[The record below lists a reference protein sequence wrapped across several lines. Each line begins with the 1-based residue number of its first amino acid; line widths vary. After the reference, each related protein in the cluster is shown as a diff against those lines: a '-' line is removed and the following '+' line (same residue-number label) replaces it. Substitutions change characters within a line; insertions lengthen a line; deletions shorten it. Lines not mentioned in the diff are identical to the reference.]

1 MIDDKLVE
9 KFQDYNIFIGDVIR
23 TPKVKKVS
31 KGEQQYIFLNLDLFQ
46 QDRSLLLLQEHL
58 VSIPESTRLEY
69 HHQKT
74 QLSRQN

>member
-31 KGEQQYIFLNLDLFQ
+31 KGEQQYIFLNKYYG
-46 QDRSLLLLQEHL
+46 HL
-58 VSIPESTRLEY
+58 RTLPHCIHNIVFVSTNYESIGMY
-69 HHQKT
+69 IYVIH
-74 QLSRQN
+74 N

>member
-31 KGEQQYIFLNLDLFQ
+31 KGEQQYIFFKH
-46 QDRSLLLLQEHL
+46 RLLSTNYE
-58 VSIPESTRLEY
+58 SIEMY
-69 HHQKT
+69 IYVIH
-74 QLSRQN
+74 N

>member
-31 KGEQQYIFLNLDLFQ
+31 KGEQQYNFFNRFDNFYI
-46 QDRSLLLLQEHL
+46 
-58 VSIPESTRLEY
+58 Y
-69 HHQKT
+69 
-74 QLSRQN
+74 QL

>member
-31 KGEQQYIFLNLDLFQ
+31 KGEQQYIFFKHRLLPIMNQLRCIYMWFIIN
-46 QDRSLLLLQEHL
+46 QDGKEAYSM
-58 VSIPESTRLEY
+58 
-69 HHQKT
+69 KKDF
-74 QLSRQN
+74 

>member
-31 KGEQQYIFLNLDLFQ
+31 KGEQKYNFFNPFD
-46 QDRSLLLLQEHL
+46 
-58 VSIPESTRLEY
+58 
-69 HHQKT
+69 
-74 QLSRQN
+74 NA